1 MHLKKIEMKGFKSF
15 AQRAE
20 LHFDK
25 GITAVV
31 GPNGCGKSN
40 IADAIRWVL
49 GEQSARSLRGQ
60 KMEDIIFS
68 GTDRK
73 KPQGLAE
80 VTIVFDNNSALLPI
94 PYQEVAITRRVYRS
108 GESEYYLNRTKCRL
122 KDVREL
128 LMDTGIGKEGYSIIG
143 QGRIDELLS
152 QRGDERRLLFDE
164 AAGIVK
170 YRTRKE
176 EAAKKMGQTDENL
189 SRLKDILLELEEQ
202 IEPLKKQADKAEK
215 YLMLREK
222 VALLEVDAFIR
233 EYDKTKGAMT
243 QIEREQEE
251 WENNLHSI
259 HQDLENVEEEEQ
271 KAVIYIEQ
279 CQQEKDTLDQRIR
292 DIENRT
298 EETRTLRRLKEQARD
313 HLGEQRHRLKTDA
326 LAMQQE
332 SEKETARFLQLEQ
345 AMMQHQE
352 LILEKNEKLSA
363 LKERIVVETQQLK
376 SRHELLEDNKAGIIE
391 TLNDIAGLKARKER
405 IQALQDAAAERHR
418 QLEAELDRVRQTT
431 TVAKEQY
438 ESLMKQKMSIKQH
451 VEKLKE
457 EIQQQQEFVKQKEE
471 HITSLERDIYS
482 TSQEHDRSLHRKNT
496 LVNMEKSFEGFQRG
510 VKNVLRA
517 VQQQPHLSQGF
528 HGVVADLIRVPK
540 GYETA
545 VETALG
551 PALQYLVTDEEAQAK
566 KIIEYLKKNHQG
578 RVTILPI
585 NVIKGRQLRNQE
597 LQSLEKYPNT
607 TCALDRISY
616 PSPYQS
622 IFENLLGRVI
632 IAGQLDTA
640 IQIARDFRHQ
650 IKITTLDGDL
660 IQPGGSMTGG
670 SVSHQQDGLLVRKR
684 EIEELGNQIHELAAK
699 RNDLETRREQLMED
713 QGRLMSLLH
722 ERKQELS
729 QEEQTAVRVES
740 DSQGFARQLEEQRHQ
755 QQRLEDEKKQLS
767 LHIGDLISDT
777 QHLHNKLTEKEKTL
791 ADVRADVEKEATTQR
806 LMQQQMEQLSQLLN
820 QLQVEI
826 AEHNEKG
833 KSLATERTASEDRLQ
848 MISKKQKTMD
858 QEAQSIDERE
868 AAISKEMEVLAVSIQ
883 QLLETIEEEQKK
895 EQQLK
900 KMKEDKQ
907 QALKGLREDIQ
918 QLKETLEGIREKMHQ
933 AEIRLSKQE
942 WQLQQVE
949 EKLLE
954 QHQFN
959 PTQARIWLKSHSEHG
974 LKPSD
979 LNAFKREMLSLGD
992 VHVGAL
998 DEYKRVKERFDFLI
1012 KQQQDM
1018 LDAKESLE
1026 RIISEL
1032 ETHMIQQFREQFD
1045 KIQVRFNEVF
1055 QRLFHGGNTEL
1066 VLQNPEDLLTTGIEI
1081 IAQPPGK
1088 KSQHLS
1094 LLSGG
1099 EKALTAISLLFGILL
1114 VKPSPFCVLDE
1125 IEAALD
1131 DANVSRFADYLV
1143 TLSSEIQFVV
1153 VTHKKQTMERAQT
1166 LYGITMQEKG
1176 ISKMLTLK
1184 LQEIEENM
1192 IAG

>member
-1 MHLKKIEMKGFKSF
+1 L
-15 AQRAE
+15 
-20 LHFDK
+20 
-25 GITAVV
+25 V
-31 GPNGCGKSN
+31 
-40 IADAIRWVL
+40 
-49 GEQSARSLRGQ
+49 
-60 KMEDIIFS
+60 
-68 GTDRK
+68 
-73 KPQGLAE
+73 
-80 VTIVFDNNSALLPI
+80 
-94 PYQEVAITRRVYRS
+94 RR
-108 GESEYYLNRTKCRL
+108 
-122 KDVREL
+122 
-128 LMDTGIGKEGYSIIG
+128 GYSIIG

-176 EAAKKMGQTDENL
+176 EAAKKMGQTVENL

-202 IEPLKKQADKAEK
+202 VEPLKKQAEKAEK

-222 VALLEVDAFIR
+222 VALLEVDTFVR

-251 WENNLHSI
+251 WQHNLNFV
-259 HQDLENVEEEEQ
+259 HQDLKNFEEEEQ
-271 KAVIYIEQ
+271 KAVLYIDQ
-279 CQQEKDTLDQRIR
+279 CQQEKDMLDLQIR
-292 DIENRT
+292 NLENRM
-298 EETRTLRRLKEQARD
+298 EETRTQRRLKEQARA
-313 HLGEQRHRLKTDA
+313 HLGEQRNRLTTDV
-326 LAMQQE
+326 LAMQR
-332 SEKETARFLQLEQ
+332 ETEEETTRFHHLEQ
-345 AMMQHQE
+345 AMTQQQE
-352 LILEKNEKLSA
+352 LILDKNEKLSA
-363 LKERIVVETQQLK
+363 LKERIDVETKQLK
-376 SRHELLEDNKAGIIE
+376 LRHELLEDNKAGIIE
-391 TLNDIAGLKARKER
+391 TLNDIAGLRARKER
-405 IQALQDAAAERHR
+405 VQALQDAAAERHR
-418 QLEAELDRVRQTT
+418 QLESELNRVRQTSID
-431 TVAKEQY
+431 VKEQY
-438 ESLMKQKMSIKQH
+438 ENLMEQRMSIRQH
-451 VEKLKE
+451 VEKLKK
-457 EIQQQQEFVKQKEE
+457 EIQQQQELAKQKEE
-471 HITSLERDIYS
+471 RITSLDRDIYS
-482 TSQEHDRSLHRKNT
+482 TVQEHDRSQHRKNT

-585 NVIKGRQLRNQE
+585 NIIKGRQLRNQE
-597 LQSLEKYPNT
+597 LQSLEKYPDT

-616 PSPYQS
+616 PSPYQT

-684 EIEELGNQIHELAAK
+684 EIEELGNQIHELSAK
-699 RNDLETRREQLMED
+699 RIDLETRREHLMED
-713 QGRLMSLLH
+713 QIRMMNLLH
-722 ERKQELS
+722 AKKQELS

-740 DSQGFARQLEEQRHQ
+740 DSLGLMRQLEEQQHYH
-755 QQRLEDEKKQLS
+755 QRLEDENKQLS
-767 LHIGDLISDT
+767 LHMDDLTSDSLY
-777 QHLHNKLTEKEKTL
+777 LHNKLTEIEKTL
-791 ADVRADVEKEATTQR
+791 ADVRADVEKEATTQQ
-806 LMQQQMEQLSQLLN
+806 LMQQQLEQLSQLLN
-820 QLQVEI
+820 QQQVEM
-826 AEHNEKG
+826 AEQSEKG
-833 KSLATERTASEDRLQ
+833 KSLGAEKTASEDRLQ
-848 MISKKQKTMD
+848 MIGKRQKIME

-868 AAISKEMEVLAVSIQ
+868 AAISQEMEVLAASIQ

-895 EQQLK
+895 EQHLK
-900 KMKEDKQ
+900 RMKEDRQ
-907 QALKGLREDIQ
+907 QAVKALRKDIQ
-918 QLKETLEGIREKMHQ
+918 QLKEKIEVIKDKMHQ
-933 AEIRLSKQE
+933 GEIRLSKQE
-942 WQLQQVE
+942 WQLQQLE

-959 PTQARIWLKSHSEHG
+959 PTQARIWLKSHSGHG
-974 LKPSD
+974 FKSSD
-979 LNAFKREMLSLGD
+979 LSAFKREMLSLGD

-998 DEYKRVKERFDFLI
+998 DEYKRVKERFDFLM